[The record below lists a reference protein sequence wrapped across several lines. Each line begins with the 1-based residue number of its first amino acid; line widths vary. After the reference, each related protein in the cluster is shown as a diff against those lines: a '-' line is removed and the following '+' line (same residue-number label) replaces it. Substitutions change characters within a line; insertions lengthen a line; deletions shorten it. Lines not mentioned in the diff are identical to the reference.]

1 MNPPFSYDSTI
12 PIQQEQAGY
21 PLSRVSRVL
30 LAVWSLCLL
39 AGFAVAFGLEPDPRG
54 YGTHERLGLPGC
66 TFRTMFG
73 VPCPS
78 CGMTTSFAHFMHGR
92 FVSAAR
98 SNMAGLL
105 LAALC
110 ALQIPWCWLSV
121 VTGRLWKVSQPDLC
135 LLWLVVV
142 LLDVRRMMGP
152 AAPSGSVE

>member
-12 PIQQEQAGY
+12 TIQEEQAGY
-21 PLSRVSRVL
+21 PLSRVGRVL
-30 LAVWSLCLL
+30 LVGWSLCLL
-39 AGFAVAFGLEPDPRG
+39 AGFAVAFSLEPDPRG

-78 CGMTTSFAHFMHGR
+78 CGMTTSFAHFTRGQ

-98 SNMAGLL
+98 SNVAGLL
-105 LAALC
+105 LAVVC

-121 VTGRLWKVSQPDLC
+121 VTGRLWKVSQPGAC
-135 LLWLVVV
+135 LLWLMLVLCGVCVLQWVVR
-142 LLDVRRMMGP
+142 LL
-152 AAPSGSVE
+152 SV